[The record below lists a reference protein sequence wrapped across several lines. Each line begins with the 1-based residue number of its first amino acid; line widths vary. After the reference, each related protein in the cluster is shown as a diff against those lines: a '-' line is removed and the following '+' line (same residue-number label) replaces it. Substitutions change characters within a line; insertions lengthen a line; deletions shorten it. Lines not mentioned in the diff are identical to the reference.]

1 MPFKPSVRALVL
13 AGGSLV
19 AAGSIGAAFAP
30 ALLTHAPLALIAI
43 SPLYRHLVLVA
54 TKVDILPFLLVGVP
68 ARMLGSVVGY
78 MVGTTYGEQSIAWMQ
93 ARYPRMGRMVRILE
107 RWFVR
112 AAPLLLFA
120 WPGPLFCALA
130 GAGGMR
136 PWLWFVLATAG
147 QTVQVAVA
155 YVLGEKLSVWLAPI
169 VEFFG
174 KYTLWTTVVCVL
186 LVVLYHWWRRPR
198 TSGELDALSE
208 RPGER

>member
-1 MPFKPSVRALVL
+1 
-13 AGGSLV
+13 
-19 AAGSIGAAFAP
+19 
-30 ALLTHAPLALIAI
+30 
-43 SPLYRHLVLVA
+43 
-54 TKVDILPFLLVGVP
+54 VP
-68 ARMLGSVVGY
+68 ARLLGSICGY
-78 MVGTTYGEQSIAWMQ
+78 VIGAVYGEQSIVWMQ
-93 ARYPRMGRMVRILE
+93 ARYPRAGRFVRMLE

-136 PWLWFVLATAG
+136 AWLFFVIATAG

-169 VEFFG
+169 VAFFG
-174 KYTLWTTVVCVL
+174 NYTLSTTAVCVL

-198 TSGELDALSE
+198 PREDLNALAE